1 MVDSGID
8 AISDYSECKINK
20 KEALNKLGEVMSQ
33 MSDNDPVKKI
43 FVNAFN
49 EIKDKT
55 YYKVEGIVK
64 KTSDKEALFAIIDL
78 EKTSEIEHK
87 KTWILICDE
96 GKIAIRLEKGT
107 YYMRVKTT
115 KYDDYVKSFS
125 VDNRIENNPFN
136 ISIPEKRKKPS
147 ENEAK
152 IMKRLGYQGTSTP
165 EITKLQEKIG
175 KIKTKADKKKKIS
188 DQVKTVPFLSY
199 LPGGI
204 IPRGRAL
211 VMRTGKNKGKLVWY
225 TCKKCR
231 NRVKLPYNQKGHI
244 CNICGSTITTGMQES
259 GYSSSDAISLSQRS
273 ETGEWEKA
281 AKILRSGKW
290 KGFAKR
296 LIKVSYKKKAT
307 PEQLRNGLLRSGAP
321 PKRVTAIYNS
331 YKNALAKEKQK
342 GAPLAGWEMG
352 GEKLTSD
359 EERQIRLETAIENLR
374 VGDVI
379 ISNSKAERTILSVNG
394 DILEISRKGASGKIT
409 EERLT
414 KTYLLPRTGAM
425 KEVLSAKEYEN
436 LQEVENMVYP
446 TIKKQ
451 KEKTAKVK

>member
-1 MVDSGID
+1 M
-8 AISDYSECKINK
+8 SE
-20 KEALNKLGEVMSQ
+20 S
-33 MSDNDPVKKI
+33 
-43 FVNAFN
+43 
-49 EIKDKT
+49 
-55 YYKVEGIVK
+55 
-64 KTSDKEALFAIIDL
+64 
-78 EKTSEIEHK
+78 
-87 KTWILICDE
+87 
-96 GKIAIRLEKGT
+96 
-107 YYMRVKTT
+107 
-115 KYDDYVKSFS
+115 
-125 VDNRIENNPFN
+125 
-136 ISIPEKRKKPS
+136 
-147 ENEAK
+147 
-152 IMKRLGYQGTSTP
+152 
-165 EITKLQEKIG
+165 
-175 KIKTKADKKKKIS
+175 
-188 DQVKTVPFLSY
+188 LSY

-451 KEKTAKVK
+451 KEKTAKVTTKKKAEEIKRVVKRKIIKTKNKMRKVKKEGKITKKEANEIAENIKEWNDLIHGIKEHTPTKEDIDKAPKKEREEIKEAREIVKEIEGEAITTVGEMLKTLKLKRPEERFSPQEIINSMKQGKSRGEINDEMNYIINKRYPLKKKK